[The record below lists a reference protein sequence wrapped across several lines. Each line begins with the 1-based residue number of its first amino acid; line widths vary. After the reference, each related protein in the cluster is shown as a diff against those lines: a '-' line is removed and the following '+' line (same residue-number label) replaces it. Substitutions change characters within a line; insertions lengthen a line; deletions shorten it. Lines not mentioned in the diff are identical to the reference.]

1 MDILLWAIIGIMAV
15 IIIILVIRIV
25 LLRKSAKE
33 IETAFADRLIT
44 DTNTLIDISSSD
56 KYMRSLASSINV
68 QLRRLRDERHRFV
81 QGDAELKNAVTNIS
95 HDLRTPLT
103 AIFGYLDLLEK
114 QEKTPETEKYLKI
127 IGERFESL
135 KSLTE
140 ELFKYSVILTVD
152 GEMKT
157 ERMII
162 NNVLEESVA
171 GYYATLVEH
180 NIVPEINLPDKKIV
194 CLADRSALS
203 RIFSNL
209 LNNTVKYS
217 SGDLSIILDE
227 HGKMVFSNTA
237 SGLDEV
243 QVQRLFDRFYT
254 VESARKSTGLGL
266 AISRTL
272 AEQMGGSISAEYM
285 DNRLNIVLKL
295 PCEN

>member
-114 QEKTPETEKYLKI
+114 QEKTPETEK
-127 IGERFESL
+127 
-135 KSLTE
+135 
-140 ELFKYSVILTVD
+140 
-152 GEMKT
+152 
-157 ERMII
+157 
-162 NNVLEESVA
+162 
-171 GYYATLVEH
+171 
-180 NIVPEINLPDKKIV
+180 
-194 CLADRSALS
+194 
-203 RIFSNL
+203 
-209 LNNTVKYS
+209 
-217 SGDLSIILDE
+217 
-227 HGKMVFSNTA
+227 
-237 SGLDEV
+237 
-243 QVQRLFDRFYT
+243 
-254 VESARKSTGLGL
+254 
-266 AISRTL
+266 
-272 AEQMGGSISAEYM
+272 
-285 DNRLNIVLKL
+285 
-295 PCEN
+295 

>member
-127 IGERFESL
+127 IGERCESL

-152 GEMKT
+152 GEMKP

-180 NIVPEINLPDKKIV
+180 NIVPEINLQDKKVV

-227 HGKMVFSNTA
+227 HGKIVFSNTA

>member
-127 IGERFESL
+127 IGER
-135 KSLTE
+135 
-140 ELFKYSVILTVD
+140 
-152 GEMKT
+152 
-157 ERMII
+157 
-162 NNVLEESVA
+162 
-171 GYYATLVEH
+171 
-180 NIVPEINLPDKKIV
+180 
-194 CLADRSALS
+194 
-203 RIFSNL
+203 
-209 LNNTVKYS
+209 
-217 SGDLSIILDE
+217 
-227 HGKMVFSNTA
+227 
-237 SGLDEV
+237 
-243 QVQRLFDRFYT
+243 
-254 VESARKSTGLGL
+254 
-266 AISRTL
+266 
-272 AEQMGGSISAEYM
+272 
-285 DNRLNIVLKL
+285 
-295 PCEN
+295 

>member
-127 IGERFESL
+127 IGERCESL

-152 GEMKT
+152 GEMKP

-162 NNVLEESVA
+162 
-171 GYYATLVEH
+171 
-180 NIVPEINLPDKKIV
+180 D
-194 CLADRSALS
+194 
-203 RIFSNL
+203 
-209 LNNTVKYS
+209 
-217 SGDLSIILDE
+217 
-227 HGKMVFSNTA
+227 
-237 SGLDEV
+237 
-243 QVQRLFDRFYT
+243 
-254 VESARKSTGLGL
+254 RKS
-266 AISRTL
+266 
-272 AEQMGGSISAEYM
+272 
-285 DNRLNIVLKL
+285 VV
-295 PCEN
+295 

>member
-81 QGDAELKNAVTNIS
+81 QGDAELKNAVTNIY

-127 IGERFESL
+127 IGERCESL

-152 GEMKT
+152 GEMKP

-180 NIVPEINLPDKKIV
+180 NIVPEINLPDKKVV

-217 SGDLSIILDE
+217 SGDLSIKLFFQILLP
-227 HGKMVFSNTA
+227 
-237 SGLDEV
+237 GLM
-243 QVQRLFDRFYT
+243 RCRFKGFLT
-254 VESARKSTGLGL
+254 
-266 AISRTL
+266 
-272 AEQMGGSISAEYM
+272 GSIPLKVPENQRGLVLRFPARWL
-285 DNRLNIVLKL
+285 NRWAAVFPQSIWTTD
-295 PCEN
+295 

>member
-127 IGERFESL
+127 IGERCESL

-152 GEMKT
+152 GEMKP

-180 NIVPEINLPDKKIV
+180 NIVPEINLPDKKVV

-227 HGKMVFSNTA
+227 HGKIVFQILLP
-237 SGLDEV
+237 GLMRCRFKGFLTGFIPLKVPEN
-243 QVQRLFDRFYT
+243 QRGLVLRFP
-254 VESARKSTGLGL
+254 ARWLNRW
-266 AISRTL
+266 A
-272 AEQMGGSISAEYM
+272 AVCPQSIWTT
-285 DNRLNIVLKL
+285 D
-295 PCEN
+295 